1 MIMKRQ
7 TRPLKATGKRSGF
20 QVLRWWVAGVCC
32 CVCSILHAD
41 VEVAREARLVMGSI
55 AVVDVA
61 GLVRPMPALDAA
73 YAALEDVDT
82 RMSLWHESELTRLN
96 AAGEAVLSAPLWTVV
111 DAALTMA
118 MQSGG
123 AFDPSVAPWVPG
135 GPGVSVPP
143 GRAQI
148 GYTGIRRDAARR
160 WVSLNGRYL
169 DLGGIAKGYACDR
182 AAAAVMQAGAS
193 GVVVNLGQSSIKV
206 FGDQRTEVIIRDPE
220 NPAAAPWGQW
230 RLRDA
235 ALSSSGGDQ
244 RPDHIID
251 PRTRLPAKTVV
262 AATVVSTSA
271 MEADAWSTAVY
282 VLGAESGLRMLAA
295 RGLDGFVLLH
305 DQGQKQILTTLQ
317 FARKYR
323 LQTPANVQ
331 TRELAP
337 EKPDNDRAGE
347 RI

>member
-1 MIMKRQ
+1 MKHQ
-7 TRPLKATGKRSGF
+7 TRLLKATEKRAGF
-20 QVLRWWVAGVCC
+20 HALRRWVAGVCC
-32 CVCSILHAD
+32 CICPILHAD

-73 YAALEDVDT
+73 YAALDDVDA

-96 AAGEAVLSAPLWTVV
+96 ASGEAVLSEPLWTVV

-135 GPGVSVPP
+135 GAEVSAPA

-148 GYTGIRRDAARR
+148 GHTGIRRDAARR

-182 AAAAVMQAGAS
+182 AATVVMQAGAS

-206 FGDQRTEVIIRDPE
+206 LGDQRADVIIRDPE

-251 PRTRLPAKTVV
+251 PHTRLPAKTVL
-262 AATVVSTSA
+262 AATVVSASA
-271 MEADAWSTAVY
+271 MEADAGSTAVY
-282 VLGAESGLRMLAA
+282 VLGAESGLRMLTAH
-295 RGLDGFVLLH
+295 GLDGFVLLH
-305 DQGQKQILTTLQ
+305 LQGQKQILTTPK

-323 LQTPANVQ
+323 LQTPAGVQ
-331 TRELAP
+331 IREVAAR
-337 EKPDNDRAGE
+337 E
-347 RI
+347 